1 MIYSLLINS
10 VAVFIAAYIL
20 DGVTVKNFFTAILV
34 AVILA
39 LMNTFIRPIIVF
51 LTIPVTI
58 LTLGLFI
65 LVINALILMA
75 VDYFL
80 EGFEIRNF
88 WWAVLLSIVLSL
100 INGLLFWIF

>member
-20 DGVTVKNFFTAILV
+20 DGVKVKSFFTAILIAIV
-34 AVILA
+34 LA
-39 LMNTFIRPIIVF
+39 LINTFIRPVILFFTLPITII
-51 LTIPVTI
+51 
-58 LTLGLFI
+58 TLGLFI

-80 EGFEIRNF
+80 DGFKIRNF

>member
-10 VAVFIAAYIL
+10 IAVFIAAYIL
-20 DGVTVKNFFTAILV
+20 DGVQVKNFFTAILV
-34 AVILA
+34 AIVLA
-39 LMNTFIRPIIVF
+39 IVNTFIRPIIIF
-51 LTIPVTI
+51 LTLPVTI

-75 VDYFL
+75 IDYFL
-80 EGFEIRNF
+80 EGFQVRNF

>member
-10 VAVFIAAYIL
+10 IAVFIAAYIL
-20 DGVTVKNFFTAILV
+20 DGVQVKNFFTAILV
-34 AVILA
+34 AIVLA
-39 LMNTFIRPIIVF
+39 IINTFIRPIIIF
-51 LTIPVTI
+51 LTLPVTI

-75 VDYFL
+75 IDYFL
-80 EGFEIRNF
+80 EGFQVRNF